1 MSGGSNQR
9 TLFQAWGASVS
20 QNKAVQSGKT
30 VRTATGATRTASSS
44 RAQVAPTNLPPHQ
57 KSPWTE
63 IGQNRTHAA
72 ETTATIEHI
81 IPEVEDDDDD
91 LMVVAVYEAERSL
104 QLENADG
111 FQNNHATGQNVCPFP
126 TPPRGKIYPDLPGF
140 DSSSAEVWIY
150 PTNFPIRDYQ
160 LKISEHSLFQNT
172 LVCLPTG
179 LGKTFIA
186 SVVMYNFYRWYPAGK
201 IVFMAPTKPLV
212 AQQIEACY
220 KVMGIPQEHM
230 AELTGSIAAKQR
242 QEVWRSKRVFFLT
255 PQVMVND
262 LSRDTCPARQIKC
275 VVIDEAHKAL
285 GNHAYCQVIRQLNS
299 QTQHFRVLAL
309 SATPGGDAKSVQ
321 SVISNLLISHIE
333 LRSEESPDIQ
343 AHSHQRSVEK
353 MVVPL
358 GEKLS
363 AQQARYLQRAPG
375 TLKTV

>member
-9 TLFQAWGASVS
+9 TLFQTWGASVS
-20 QNKAVQSGKT
+20 QNKAVQSGKDA
-30 VRTATGATRTASSS
+30 RKATG
-44 RAQVAPTNLPPHQ
+44 
-57 KSPWTE
+57 KSD
-63 IGQNRTHAA
+63 
-72 ETTATIEHI
+72 I
-81 IPEVEDDDDD
+81 I
-91 LMVVAVYEAERSL
+91 
-104 QLENADG
+104 
-111 FQNNHATGQNVCPFP
+111 QNNHATGQS
-126 TPPRGKIYPDLPGF
+126 F
-140 DSSSAEVWIY
+140 DSSSADVWIY
-150 PTNFPIRDYQ
+150 PTNYPIRDYQ
-160 LKISEHSLFQNT
+160 LKMSEASLFQNT

-220 KVMGIPQEHM
+220 KVMGIPQDHM
-230 AELTGSIAAKQR
+230 AELTGSTAAKQR
-242 QEVWRSKRVFFLT
+242 QEVWKSKRVFFLT

-262 LSRDTCPARQIKC
+262 LSRETCPAKEIKC

-285 GNHAYCQVIRQLNS
+285 GNHAYCQVIRQLSS
-299 QTQHFRVLAL
+299 QTLQFRVLAL
-309 SATPGGDAKSVQ
+309 SATPGGDTKSVQ

-353 MVVPL
+353 VVVPL

-363 AQQARYLQRAPG
+363 GHQARYLQDRFLQIKFYRLIFAADFYPDEHFDSKFKVKKSIYKNVI
-375 TLKTV
+375 L